1 MIFCQ
6 MAILGISEYWNF
18 AHTIYILNSMQNSQN
33 IARRNKLNYLKAKEA
48 FNNKKVDECILF
60 YAANHEVK
68 SKQSEKGREGIQQFF
83 DSMHQTWADIQI
95 TVENT
100 VAEDNWVMGRS
111 VATATH
117 SQVVLG
123 VQPTHKKITAT
134 FWDLHLFDE
143 DGLIIET
150 WNLMDNLAI
159 MQQIGLLK

>member
-1 MIFCQ
+1 MDNLTKIEK
-6 MAILGISEYWNF
+6 A
-18 AHTIYILNSMQNSQN
+18 A
-33 IARRNKLNYLKAKEA
+33 RNKSNYLKAKEA
-48 FNNKKVDECILF
+48 FNNKRVDECILF
-60 YAANHEVK
+60 YAPDHEVK
-68 SKQSEKGREGIQQFF
+68 SKQSEKGREGIQKFLEG
-83 DSMHQTWADIQI
+83 MHQTWAGIQI
-95 TVENT
+95 AVEHV

-134 FWDLHLFDE
+134 FWDLHLFNE

>member
-1 MIFCQ
+1 MK
-6 MAILGISEYWNF
+6 G
-18 AHTIYILNSMQNSQN
+18 LNK
-33 IARRNKLNYLKAKEA
+33 IEKAARNKENYLKAKEA
-48 FNNKKVDECILF
+48 FNNKRVDECILF
-60 YAANHEVK
+60 YATNHEVK
-68 SKQSEKGREGIQQFF
+68 SKQSEKGRDGIQKFLEGL
-83 DSMHQTWADIQI
+83 HQTWPDIQI
-95 TVENT
+95 TVEHS

-123 VQPTHKKITAT
+123 IQPTDKKITAT

-159 MQQIGLLK
+159 MQQIGILK

>member
-1 MIFCQ
+1 MK
-6 MAILGISEYWNF
+6 S
-18 AHTIYILNSMQNSQN
+18 LNKIE
-33 IARRNKLNYLKAKEA
+33 IATRNNENYLKAKES
-48 FNNKKVDECILF
+48 FNNKRVDECILF
-60 YAANHEVK
+60 YATNHEVK
-68 SKQSEKGREGIQQFF
+68 SKQSEKGRDRIQKFLEGLQ
-83 DSMHQTWADIQI
+83 QTWPDIQI
-95 TVENT
+95 TVEHS

-123 VQPTHKKITAT
+123 VQPTNKKITAT
-134 FWDLHLFDE
+134 FWDLHHFDE

>member
-1 MIFCQ
+1 MD
-6 MAILGISEYWNF
+6 N
-18 AHTIYILNSMQNSQN
+18 LNKIE
-33 IARRNKLNYLKAKEA
+33 IAARNKANYLKAKEA
-48 FNNKKVDECILF
+48 FNNKTVDECVRF
-60 YAANHEVK
+60 YAPNHEVK
-68 SKQSEKGREGIQQFF
+68 SKQSEKGRDGIQKFLEGL
-83 DSMHQTWADIQI
+83 HQTWPDIQI
-95 TVENT
+95 TVEHS

-123 VQPTHKKITAT
+123 IEPTGKKITAT

-159 MQQIGLLK
+159 MRQIGLLK

>member
-1 MIFCQ
+1 MK
-6 MAILGISEYWNF
+6 S
-18 AHTIYILNSMQNSQN
+18 LNKIE
-33 IARRNKLNYLKAKEA
+33 IAARNKENYLKAKEA
-48 FNNKKVDECILF
+48 FNRKRVDECILF
-60 YAANHEVK
+60 YAINHEVK
-68 SKQSEKGREGIQQFF
+68 SKQSEKGRDGIQKFLEGL
-83 DSMHQTWADIQI
+83 HQTWPDIQI
-95 TVENT
+95 TVEHS

-123 VQPTHKKITAT
+123 IQPTDKKITAT

>member
-1 MIFCQ
+1 MK
-6 MAILGISEYWNF
+6 S
-18 AHTIYILNSMQNSQN
+18 LNKIE
-33 IARRNKLNYLKAKEA
+33 IAARNKENYLKAKEA

-60 YAANHEVK
+60 YATNHEVK
-68 SKQSEKGREGIQQFF
+68 SKQSEKGRDGIQKFLEGL
-83 DSMHQTWADIQI
+83 HQTWLDIQI
-95 TVENT
+95 TVEHA

-123 VQPTHKKITAT
+123 IQPTGKTITAT

-143 DGLIIET
+143 NGLIIET

-159 MQQIGLLK
+159 MQQIGFLK

>member
-1 MIFCQ
+1 MN
-6 MAILGISEYWNF
+6 G
-18 AHTIYILNSMQNSQN
+18 LNKTE
-33 IARRNKLNYLKAKEA
+33 RVTRNKENYLKAKEA
-48 FNNKKVDECILF
+48 FNNKRIAECILF

-68 SKQSEKGREGIQQFF
+68 SKQSEKGRDGIRKFLEGL
-83 DSMHQTWADIQI
+83 HQTWPDIQI
-95 TVENT
+95 TVEHS
-100 VAEDNWVMGRS
+100 VAEDNLVMGRS

-123 VQPTHKKITAT
+123 IQPTDKLITAT

>member
-1 MIFCQ
+1 M
-6 MAILGISEYWNF
+6 EN
-18 AHTIYILNSMQNSQN
+18 LNKIE
-33 IARRNKLNYLKAKEA
+33 IAARNKANYLKAKEL
-48 FNNKKVDECILF
+48 FNQNKVDECILF
-60 YAANHEVK
+60 YAPNHEVK
-68 SKQSEKGREGIQQFF
+68 SKQSEKGRERIQKFLEGL
-83 DSMHQTWADIQI
+83 HQTWADIQI
-95 TVENT
+95 TVEHA

-117 SQVVLG
+117 SKVVLG
-123 VQPTHKKITAT
+123 VPPTGKKITAT